1 MDNYNFRAK
10 SVLIANL
17 IDFKRKSKNWILG
30 KIKRNVVL
38 RRSKHNDHFWVS
50 EKLDGLTARYL
61 CAFTD
66 SKKRHNFG
74 MSAGPMPNK

>member
-30 KIKRNVVL
+30 KTKEMSFCV
-38 RRSKHNDHFWVS
+38 
-50 EKLDGLTARYL
+50 TAN
-61 CAFTD
+61 TMII
-66 SKKRHNFG
+66 SG
-74 MSAGPMPNK
+74 